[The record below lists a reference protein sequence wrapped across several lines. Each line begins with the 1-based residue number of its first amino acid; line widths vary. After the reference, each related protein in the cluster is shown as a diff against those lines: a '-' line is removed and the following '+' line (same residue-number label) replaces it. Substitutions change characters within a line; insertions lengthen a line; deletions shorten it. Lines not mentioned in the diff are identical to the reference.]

1 MSSPKEHALGIVVSE
16 YLLLNH
22 ARLQARAA
30 QRVHHAEPA
39 HPWSPAHVDV
49 DVDVEGV
56 LRLPLGGVDLKL
68 ALGLFSSWF
77 VWLDVCSGSGGAPSP
92 REARRPSPYHNSS
105 RGLHWSVC
113 SPVVWL
119 VCLFRI
125 GGAPLRRRARPPRTI
140 TVRGFGC
147 FACFASHVVAGGA
160 RRRRVP
166 TRERPPTITVGQG
179 RGGLQGAS
187 SELSGKVAAIRNAC
201 RRKAGGA
208 HPLTRARTFWPGLN
222 TFSSLS
228 TRSSEASEICEHA
241 IPQRASGVRATRS
254 DKNKA
259 RGATYKRVP
268 EKKKSLGGLRN
279 VVIQLPRTAIG
290 GGR

>member
-92 REARRPSPYHNSS
+92 REARRPS
-105 RGLHWSVC
+105 
-113 SPVVWL
+113 
-119 VCLFRI
+119 
-125 GGAPLRRRARPPRTI
+125 
-140 TVRGFGC
+140 
-147 FACFASHVVAGGA
+147 
-160 RRRRVP
+160 
-166 TRERPPTITVGQG
+166 
-179 RGGLQGAS
+179 
-187 SELSGKVAAIRNAC
+187 
-201 RRKAGGA
+201 
-208 HPLTRARTFWPGLN
+208 
-222 TFSSLS
+222 
-228 TRSSEASEICEHA
+228 
-241 IPQRASGVRATRS
+241 
-254 DKNKA
+254 
-259 RGATYKRVP
+259 
-268 EKKKSLGGLRN
+268 
-279 VVIQLPRTAIG
+279 
-290 GGR
+290 